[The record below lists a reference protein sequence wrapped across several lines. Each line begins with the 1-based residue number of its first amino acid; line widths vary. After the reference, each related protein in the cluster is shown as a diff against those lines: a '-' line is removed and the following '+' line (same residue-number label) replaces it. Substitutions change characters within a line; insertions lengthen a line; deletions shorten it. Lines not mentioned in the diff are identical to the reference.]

1 MEVYSASVHGGEQR
15 AARVINHEPLG
26 PKHRHEF

>member
-1 MEVYSASVHGGEQR
+1 MEVYSASVHEGEQR